1 MEWAEG
7 RRCCLGERND
17 VSKVGHLTGEV
28 GNQVPKTK
36 RATWSVLWTAGVQD
50 EDGLWGAGIAVLY
63 LM

>member
-1 MEWAEG
+1 M
-7 RRCCLGERND
+7 
-17 VSKVGHLTGEV
+17 SKVGHLTGEV
-28 GNQVPKTK
+28 GHQVPKTK